1 MKPHRSDDDLERLLA
16 DDGGEI
22 GALYRRLPRAEP
34 SPELDKAV
42 LAHAASALRSS
53 GKPSRASSR
62 RRPRWLVG
70 LGSAAGLVLA
80 AGIAWQV
87 GHDDS
92 ARAPA
97 PAAEQPAAPVWIPVQ
112 PMAAP
117 SPSLEPPPTAESAAE
132 VSAVT
137 AAPPPMKPSRAPA
150 KAERAPSARA
160 AAAPKPQVAE
170 PAPPPS
176 PPPPAPSAAPSAAPA
191 APMAPM
197 TESASADRA
206 DEATALRERSAE
218 PSAANAA
225 ESLSS
230 TQARSAKR
238 AAGAPS
244 PNSSAE
250 LRRDLQLPPEQW
262 IARIQQLQ
270 KLGRRQQ
277 AIESL
282 RLFRRVHPDW
292 QLPESLRSLDP

>member
-1 MKPHRSDDDLERLLA
+1 MKPNRSDDDLERLLA

-42 LAHAASALRSS
+42 LAHAASALRSA
-53 GKPSRASSR
+53 GRPPRASSR

-87 GHDDS
+87 GHDN
-92 ARAPA
+92 RAQLPA

-112 PMAAP
+112 PMDAP
-117 SPSLEPPPTAESAAE
+117 SPSPAPAPSVADGVAEESAVA
-132 VSAVT
+132 
-137 AAPPPMKPSRAPA
+137 AAPPAVEPSRPPA
-150 KAERAPSARA
+150 KAERAPSARLA
-160 AAAPKPQVAE
+160 AVSKPQAAE
-170 PAPPPS
+170 SAPPPP
-176 PPPPAPSAAPSAAPA
+176 PPPPAPSAAPTAPV
-191 APMAPM
+191 APM

-206 DEATALRERSAE
+206 AETTALRERFAK
-218 PSAANAA
+218 PSAADAA
-225 ESLSS
+225 VESLSS
-230 TQARSAKR
+230 TQMRSTKR

-277 AIESL
+277 AIDSL
-282 RLFRRVHPDW
+282 RLFRRAHPDW
-292 QLPESLRSLDP
+292 QLPESLRALDP